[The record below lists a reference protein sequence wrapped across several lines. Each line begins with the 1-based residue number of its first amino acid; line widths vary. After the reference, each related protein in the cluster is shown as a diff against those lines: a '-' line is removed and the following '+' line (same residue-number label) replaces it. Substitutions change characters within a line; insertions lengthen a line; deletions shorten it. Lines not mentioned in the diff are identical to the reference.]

1 MATGLGARKTN
12 NDQKYFVNPQM
23 QDNYVSGGVAAG
35 PVLVGMP
42 GAGGGG
48 GRGIPNLDA
57 TSMWVWGIT
66 LGAVVV
72 VLGVHW
78 SFGGR
83 RLL

>member
-12 NDQKYFVNPQM
+12 ADQKYFVSAS
-23 QDNYVSGGVAAG
+23 QDQYVSGGVAAG
-35 PVLVGMP
+35 PVAVKMP
-42 GAGGGG
+42 GLGGAGAGY
-48 GRGIPNLDA
+48 NLDA

-66 LGAVVV
+66 LGAILI
-72 VLGVHW
+72 VLGVHT